1 MSTWT
6 QWAEDQLASISH
18 SGRLRRC
25 VAFDGQ
31 GPQGIV
37 NGREVV
43 SFASNDYLGLTQ
55 HPRVREAARAA
66 IDQWGTGAGASRLVT
81 GTRSLHCELE
91 DELARSHGAERAL
104 VFPTGFSA
112 NLGLVT
118 TLGVAD
124 VTLFSDQLN
133 HASVID
139 GCRLAKAQT
148 VIYRH
153 LDLEHLESLLQAT
166 PGRKI
171 ILTETVFSMDGDVAP
186 VAELARLADRYGAL
200 LVLDEAHAALG
211 PHPTSE
217 LDGAEVIRMGTLS
230 KTLGS
235 MGGWVCGPRALI
247 DLLVNRAR
255 SFIYTTGLT
264 PADTAAALA
273 ALRISAGEEGAALR
287 ARLRRSVDKLRP
299 GHPSPIIPIVLGPES
314 AAVSASAALFEHGI
328 HVPAIR
334 PPTVPAGTAR
344 LRIALSAAHDDS
356 MLDGLI
362 SALRSIGISP

>member
-1 MSTWT
+1 MSAWTTW
-6 QWAEDQLASISH
+6 AKDQLAAIDNA
-18 SGRLRRC
+18 GLLRQC

-31 GPQGIV
+31 GPRGIV
-37 NGREVV
+37 HGREVL

-55 HPRVREAARAA
+55 HPRVREAAHAA
-66 IDQWGTGAGASRLVT
+66 IDRWGTGSGAARLVT
-81 GTRSLHCELE
+81 GTRSLHGELE
-91 DELARSHGAERAL
+91 EELARCHGAERAL

-124 VTLFSDQLN
+124 VTLLSDQLN
-133 HASVID
+133 HASMID
-139 GCRLAKAQT
+139 GCRLAKART
-148 VIYRH
+148 LVYRH
-153 LDLEHLESLLQAT
+153 LDLDHLDSLLQAT

-186 VAELARLADRYGAL
+186 VDELARLAQRYGAL
-200 LVLDEAHAALG
+200 LVLDEAHAVLGPRVTLDALG
-211 PHPTSE
+211 PE
-217 LDGAEVIRMGTLS
+217 IIRMGTLS

-235 MGGWVCGPRALI
+235 MGGWVCGPQALI

-273 ALRISAGEEGAALR
+273 ALRISNAEEGKQLR
-287 ARLRRSVDKLRP
+287 ARLRRAVDRIRA
-299 GHPSPIIPIVLGPES
+299 GHPSPIIPVMMGTEAAAIS
-314 AAVSASAALFEHGI
+314 AAAALFEQGV

-334 PPTVPAGTAR
+334 PPTVPPGTAR
-344 LRIALSAAHDDS
+344 LRIALSAAHDDE
-356 MLDGLI
+356 MLTKL
-362 SALRSIGISP
+362 SAALRSIGLSP

>member
-1 MSTWT
+1 MSAWT
-6 QWAEDQLASISH
+6 AWAQGQLAGISDA
-18 SGRLRRC
+18 GRLRQC

-31 GPQGIV
+31 GPQGLV

-55 HPRVREAARAA
+55 HPRVREAAHAA
-66 IDQWGTGAGASRLVT
+66 IDRWGTGAGASRLVT

-91 DELARSHGAERAL
+91 EELARCHGAERGL

-118 TLGVAD
+118 TLGAAD

-139 GCRLAKAQT
+139 GCRLSKATTQ
-148 VIYRH
+148 VYRH
-153 LDLEHLESLLQAT
+153 LDMDHLESLLKAT

-186 VAELARLADRYGAL
+186 VEQLAQLADRYAAL
-200 LVLDEAHAALG
+200 LVLDEAHAVLG
-211 PHPTSE
+211 PQILPSASAPE
-217 LDGAEVIRMGTLS
+217 IVRMGTLS

-235 MGGWVCGPRALI
+235 MGGWICGSRALI

-273 ALRISAGEEGAALR
+273 ALRISAGEEGRQLR
-287 ARLRRSVDKLRP
+287 ARLRRAVDQIRA
-299 GHPSPIIPIVLGPES
+299 GHPSPIIPIIQGADA
-314 AAVSASAALFEHGI
+314 AAVAAAAALFEQGI

-334 PPTVPAGTAR
+334 PPTVPPGTAR
-344 LRIALSAAHDDS
+344 LRIALSAAHDDD
-356 MLDGLI
+356 MLARLS
-362 SALRSIGISP
+362 SALRSMGLS

>member
-1 MSTWT
+1 MSSWT
-6 QWAEDQLASISH
+6 SWAQDQLAAISDA
-18 SGRLRRC
+18 GLLRRC

-31 GPQGIV
+31 GPRGTV
-37 NGREVV
+37 NGREVL

-55 HPRVREAARAA
+55 HPRVREAAHAA
-66 IDQWGTGAGASRLVT
+66 IERWGTGSGASRLVT

-91 DELARSHGAERAL
+91 EELARCHGTQRAL

-118 TLGVAD
+118 MLGAAD

-139 GCRLAKAQT
+139 GCRLAKAKT
-148 VIYRH
+148 LVYRH
-153 LDLEHLESLLQAT
+153 LDTDHLESLLKSA

-171 ILTETVFSMDGDVAP
+171 ILTETVFSMDGDTAP
-186 VAELARLADRYGAL
+186 VERLAHLAAKYDAL
-200 LVLDEAHAALG
+200 LVLDEAHAVLG
-211 PHPTSE
+211 PHLAPDSCGSE
-217 LDGAEVIRMGTLS
+217 IIRMGTLS

-235 MGGWVCGPRALI
+235 LGGWVGGPSVFI

-273 ALRISAGEEGAALR
+273 ALRISAGEEGRQLR
-287 ARLRRSVDKLRP
+287 ARLRHAVDRIRT
-299 GHPSPIIPIVLGPES
+299 GHPSPIIPIVLGSET
-314 AAVSASAALFEHGI
+314 AALAAAAALFEQGI

-344 LRIALSAAHDDS
+344 LRIALSAAHDDG
-356 MLDGLI
+356 MLARL
-362 SALRSIGISP
+362 SAALRSIGSSV

>member
-6 QWAEDQLASISH
+6 QWAEDQLTSISH
-18 SGRLRRC
+18 SGRFRQC
-25 VAFDGQ
+25 VAFDGL
-31 GPQGIV
+31 GPAGLV

-55 HPRVREAARAA
+55 HPRVREAAHAA
-66 IDQWGTGAGASRLVT
+66 IDRWGTGAGASRLVT
-81 GTRSLHCELE
+81 GTRSLHRELE

-118 TLGVAD
+118 TLGVEGA
-124 VTLFSDQLN
+124 TLFSDQLN

-139 GCRLAKAQT
+139 GCRLAKAAT
-148 VIYRH
+148 VVYRH
-153 LDLEHLESLLQAT
+153 LDMDHLESLLKST

-186 VAELARLADRYGAL
+186 VAELVRLADRYGAL
-200 LVLDEAHAALG
+200 LVLDEAHAVLG
-211 PHPTSE
+211 PDVPSE
-217 LDGAEVIRMGTLS
+217 LGGAEILRMGTLS

-235 MGGWVCGPRALI
+235 LGGWVCGPRALI

-273 ALRISAGEEGAALR
+273 ALRISVGEEGHALR
-287 ARLRRSVDKLRP
+287 ARLRRLVDKIRP
-299 GHPSPIIPIVLGPES
+299 GHPSPIIPVVLGPEA
-314 AAVSASAALFEHGI
+314 AAVAASAALFEHGI

-356 MLDGLI
+356 MLDRLI
-362 SALRSIGISP
+362 SALQANGISP

>member
-1 MSTWT
+1 VSTWT
-6 QWAEDQLASISH
+6 TWAEDQLASIS
-18 SGRLRRC
+18 SAGRFRQC
-25 VAFDGQ
+25 IAFDGQ
-31 GPQGIV
+31 GPRGVV

-55 HPRVREAARAA
+55 HPMVREAAHAA
-66 IDQWGTGAGASRLVT
+66 IDRWGTGAGASRLVT
-81 GTRSLHCELE
+81 GTRSLHRELE
-91 DELARSHGAERAL
+91 DEIARSHGAERAL

-118 TLGVAD
+118 TLGIAD
-124 VTLFSDQLN
+124 ATLFSDQLN

-139 GCRLAKAQT
+139 GCRLARATT

-153 LDLEHLESLLQAT
+153 LDMEHLESLLRAT

-186 VAELARLADRYGAL
+186 VAQLVELAARHGAL
-200 LVLDEAHAALG
+200 LILDEAHAVLG
-211 PHPTSE
+211 PDVASPLE
-217 LDGAEVIRMGTLS
+217 GAEVIRMGTLS

-264 PADTAAALA
+264 PADAAAALA
-273 ALRISAGEEGAALR
+273 ALRISVGEEGRALR
-287 ARLRRSVDKLRP
+287 ARLRKSVDRIRP
-299 GHPSPIIPIVLGPES
+299 DHPSPIIPIVLGPEA
-314 AAVSASAALFEHGI
+314 AAVAASAALFEQGI

-334 PPTVPAGTAR
+334 PPTVPVGTAR
-344 LRIALSAAHDDS
+344 LRVALSAAHDDS
-356 MLDGLI
+356 MLDRLS
-362 SALRSIGISP
+362 SALQSIGISS